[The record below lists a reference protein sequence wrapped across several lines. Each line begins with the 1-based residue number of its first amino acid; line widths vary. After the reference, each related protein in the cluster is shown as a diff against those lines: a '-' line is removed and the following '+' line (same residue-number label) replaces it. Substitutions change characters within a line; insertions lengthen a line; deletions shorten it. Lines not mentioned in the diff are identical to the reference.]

1 MSALARPLHEQPI
14 EQGRQRPNPVSRQP
28 GTVVTLQTVSVEFPK
43 KSLVFGILAA
53 FCLCFLILVRY
64 GAMSELNLEIGR
76 MNREYAAL
84 KETGRMLQVE
94 IESGLQLD
102 AIRSAAETQL
112 GMHTP
117 SMNQVITVQVP
128 KSAYSVVADTEYILA
143 ARSGERSVW
152 SRLAERMEAVL
163 P

>member
-1 MSALARPLHEQPI
+1 MSALARPLREHPLEQ
-14 EQGRQRPNPVSRQP
+14 ERQRPIPVSGQQ

-43 KSLVFGILAA
+43 KSLVFGILMA
-53 FCLCFLILVRY
+53 FSLCFLILVRY

-102 AIRSAAETQL
+102 AIRAAAEAQL

-117 SMNQVITVQVP
+117 SMNQVVAVQVP
-128 KSAYSVVADTEYILA
+128 KSAYSVVSDTEYILA